1 MIFPSVPNWRR
12 VLCLGIPWLC
22 RIICHVGS
30 LRVELTTDRTEFI
43 CCDNDRPE
51 AKGLL
56 VMQME
61 WDGNTAKVHQKRVE
75 VKEALEKAR
84 ETVESAEWR

>member
-1 MIFPSVPNWRR
+1 
-12 VLCLGIPWLC
+12 
-22 RIICHVGS
+22 
-30 LRVELTTDRTEFI
+30 
-43 CCDNDRPE
+43 
-51 AKGLL
+51 
-56 VMQME
+56 MQME